1 MKSRTDVVAM
11 VRARVRL
18 KHYALTTEDAY
29 CAWVGRYYDFCRSL
43 HGSMS
48 HEDKAGAFLTDL
60 ALVGQVSARTQNQ
73 AFSAL
78 LFLYKDVLNKPL
90 GDIDALRAKRPGHER
105 TAPSRE
111 QIKIFR
117 SAVVDSDHTP
127 ARLLVDLLYGCGL
140 RVSEPLELRVKDVL
154 LDKRQLLIRAA
165 KGGKDRRVPIPSS
178 CLDPL
183 RAQVAKARKVWDQD
197 RVNAPNV
204 GVPLPFQLG
213 KKYPSAAFTWQWFW
227 VFPAPGHCT
236 DPRSGVRVRYHLLHD
251 SLQRA
256 VHEASLK
263 AGLEGLI
270 SPHVLR
276 HAYATHSR
284 EAIEA
289 LRQLMGHTSIETTAG
304 YRHPA
309 IEAATNPLDD
319 ILGAPRDAFS
329 DARNEKTP

>member
-1 MKSRTDVVAM
+1 VAM

-18 KHYALTTEDAY
+18 KHYALATEDAY
-29 CAWVGRYYDFCRSL
+29 CAWVGRYYDFCRL
-43 HGSMS
+43 LRGGMS
-48 HEDKAGAFLTDL
+48 HEDKAGAFLTHL
-60 ALVGQVSARTQNQ
+60 AVAGRVSARTQNQ

-78 LFLYKDVLNKPL
+78 LFLYKDVLNEPL
-90 GDIDALRAKRPGHER
+90 GDVDVLRAKRPGHER

-111 QIKIFR
+111 QIKAFR

-154 LDKRQLLIRAA
+154 WDKRQLVIRTA
-165 KGGKDRRVPIPSS
+165 KGGKDRRVPIPSA

-183 RAQVAKARKVWDQD
+183 RAQVAKARTVWERD
-197 RVNAPNV
+197 RANAPSV
-204 GVPLPFQLG
+204 GVPVPFLLG
-213 KKYPSAAFTWQWFW
+213 KKYPSVAMAWLWFW
-227 VFPAPGHCT
+227 IFPAPGHCT
-236 DPRSGVRVRYHLLHD
+236 DPRSGQRVRYHLLYD

-284 EAIEA
+284 ETIEA
-289 LRQLMGHTSIETTAG
+289 LRQLMGHSSIDTTAG

-309 IEAATNPLDD
+309 VEAATNPLDD
-319 ILGAPRDAFS
+319 IVGALGGTFS
-329 DARNEKTP
+329 PARSCDGPTRI

>member
-1 MKSRTDVVAM
+1 MAM